1 MLRHRK
7 EFYGHKGASMIV
19 KSLIRVSHLV
29 LGYKSIK
36 ITLGYRYIWPI
47 WYGSLTWS
55 RLRIQNFRKVFEN
68 KNGQAVTA
76 DVKNQ
81 IKIVTLTQLS
91 CIHSN
96 FEYQVSSCDTVKTQP
111 HDSCDMSSTVLS
123 AEIFRL
129 VFDAFRLKSSGK
141 NSLI

>member
-1 MLRHRK
+1 MAH
-7 EFYGHKGASMIV
+7 MIWV
-19 KSLIRVSHLV
+19 
-29 LGYKSIK
+29 
-36 ITLGYRYIWPI
+36 
-47 WYGSLTWS
+47 SLTWS

-96 FEYQVSSCDTVKTQP
+96 FEYQVSSRDTVKTQP
-111 HDSCDMSSTVLS
+111 HEFNRV
-123 AEIFRL
+123 I
-129 VFDAFRLKSSGK
+129 SGK
-141 NSLI
+141 FSRGF